1 MLQKCCFS
9 DVTLVKM
16 RSRMDGRGA
25 NTCLSVR
32 TSWRVSFAEI
42 VALFGRTSQKLIV
55 YLFKLWTLLTQIG
68 DTYCKLLVGL
78 VISPFINFFWLYF
91 EKEWVLK
98 IYRVSLIKLREFV
111 DQKFNKLFYI
121 MDTNALALKFQYNT
135 ERNDNKSLRFNRRE
149 EAWLY
154 FGKKTCEWPGT
165 LLGDPAN
172 PLRRHL
178 QSPFSRL
185 QLYNGWLQ

>member
-1 MLQKCCFS
+1 
-9 DVTLVKM
+9 
-16 RSRMDGRGA
+16 MDGVQTLGLFECTYFMEGLLCRNRCFVWKNISKTYSIFIQA
-25 NTCLSVR
+25 LDFIDTNWRHLFQTF
-32 TSWRVSFAEI
+32 SWASYHVLHK
-42 VALFGRTSQKLIV
+42 LFL
-55 YLFKLWTLLTQIG
+55 TLL
-68 DTYCKLLVGL
+68 
-78 VISPFINFFWLYF
+78 W
-91 EKEWVLK
+91 KEWVLK
-98 IYRVSLIKLREFV
+98 IYRVSLIKLRGFV

-135 ERNDNKSLRFNRRE
+135 ERNDSKSLRFNRRE